1 MKGDRRA
8 DYLAHTIDA
17 ARVAMSYAEDME
29 KPQFLSDRRTQQAVL
44 LNIMVIGEAATQLAQ
59 TAPDVV
65 NACPDV
71 P

>member
-8 DYLAHTIDA
+8 DYLAHMIDA

-44 LNIMVIGEAATQLAQ
+44 LKSSSSARRQRNLHKQRPTW
-59 TAPDVV
+59 
-65 NACPDV
+65 
-71 P
+71 